1 MTMVKQLS
9 NFFKKDSAGPVVIM
23 AQGAAEA
30 PAETPAEAPA
40 AETPE
45 AEAPAEVPAP
55 EAPAAE
61 TPAETPAPAGAA
73 APATP
78 QVSISAERLAALE
91 GFERELNELKPQ
103 YEILNTWYNNVKG
116 QGAGVGKDA
125 SEAAGSSAAKSW
137 EKAPWNN

>member
-23 AQGAAEA
+23 AQGAAVA
-30 PAETPAEAPA
+30 PAETPAEATA
-40 AETPE
+40 PE
-45 AEAPAEVPAP
+45 APATETPAEVPAP

-61 TPAETPAPAGAA
+61 TPAETSAPAAAA
-73 APATP
+73 APAAP

-91 GFERELNELKPQ
+91 GFERELNAMRPK
-103 YEILNTWYNNVKG
+103 YEVLEAWYNNVKS

>member
-1 MTMVKQLS
+1 MVKQLS

-23 AQGAAEA
+23 AQGSTEA
-30 PAETPAEAPA
+30 PAETPV
-40 AETPE
+40 
-45 AEAPAEVPAP
+45 EVPAP

-61 TPAETPAPAGAA
+61 TPAEVPAPEAETPAETPAPAAA
-73 APATP
+73 VVPAA

-91 GFERELNELKPQ
+91 GFERELNAMRPK
-103 YEILNTWYNNVKG
+103 YEVLEAWYNNVKG